1 MNEIWD
7 YKLVA
12 LGKFVLTVLQAAE
25 MVLTVFLVWFLLKM
39 FKRYLTHKKYL
50 SLGEKGR
57 RLSLYQLVMYF
68 AWIIA
73 IATGIKIMGFD
84 VTFLIAGSAAL
95 LVGIGFGLQN
105 IFSDLI
111 SGLFMLFERKVKVG
125 DVMEVDNIV
134 GRVVA
139 INLRTSELLTR
150 DGYNIIVP
158 NHKFITENVVNWS
171 HNSFDRRFQ
180 IEVGV
185 SYSSDVDLVTK
196 ILMDCAMS
204 QKELIKGNEHHPNV
218 RFQDFGDSSLVFL
231 LMFWTSDIFPVEQIK
246 SEMRYKIFKAFNE
259 NNVVIPFPQR
269 DVHIFNA
276 DGK

>member
-1 MNEIWD
+1 MKEFLE
-7 YKLVA
+7 YKIFE
-12 LGKFVLTVLQAAE
+12 LGKFVLTPGKIGALLFTIIITWFF
-25 MVLTVFLVWFLLKM
+25 LTM
-39 FKRYLTHKKYL
+39 FKRYLIHKKYV
-50 SLGEKGR
+50 SQGEKGR
-57 RLSLYQLVMYF
+57 RLSLYQLVRYF
-68 AWIIA
+68 TWVLVISI
-73 IATGIKIMGFD
+73 GITIMGFD
-84 VTFLIAGSAAL
+84 VTILVAGSAAL

-171 HNSFDRRFQ
+171 HNSFDRRFEIQ
-180 IEVGV
+180 VGV
-185 SYSSDVDLVTK
+185 SYSSDVDLVTR

-204 QKELIKGNEHHPNV
+204 QKELIKEKEHKPSI

-246 SEMRYKIFKAFNE
+246 SEMRYKIFKAFKE

-269 DVHIFNA
+269 DVHIFNP
-276 DGK
+276 DK

>member
-1 MNEIWD
+1 MNEIWQ
-7 YKLVA
+7 YKIFE
-12 LGKFVLTVLQAAE
+12 LGKFVLTVG
-25 MVLTVFLVWFLLKM
+25 MVISVVLTFAVTWALL
-39 FKRYLTHKKYL
+39 TVAKKYIIHRKEKVK
-50 SLGEKGR
+50 GER
-57 RLSLYQLVMYF
+57 SRMLSLYQLIRYF
-68 AWIIA
+68 VWVSVISVCIT
-73 IATGIKIMGFD
+73 ILGFD
-84 VTFLIAGSAAL
+84 VTLIIAGSAAL

-171 HNSFDRRFQ
+171 HNSFDRRFEIQ
-180 IEVGV
+180 VGV
-185 SYSSDVDLVTK
+185 SYSSDVELVTS
-196 ILMDCAMS
+196 ILMECAMS
-204 QKELIKGNEHHPNV
+204 QKELIKANEHKPLV

-246 SEMRYKIFKAFNE
+246 SEIRYKIFKAFRE

-269 DVHIFNA
+269 DVHIFNQQQ
-276 DGK
+276 